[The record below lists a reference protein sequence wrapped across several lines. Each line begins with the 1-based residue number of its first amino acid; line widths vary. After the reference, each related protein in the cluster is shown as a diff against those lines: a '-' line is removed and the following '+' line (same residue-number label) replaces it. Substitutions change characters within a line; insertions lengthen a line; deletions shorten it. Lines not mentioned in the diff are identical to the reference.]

1 MENNNSCA
9 ECVVVKAVS
18 ECLSDKRDPINFSH
32 IDLNQINRELKY
44 IIDMDKI
51 LDDESKLIFDSV
63 NKHNLILLTTI
74 LSQMTAHLESLEI
87 SRPKV
92 NAFIAEKRANCDLS
106 KKLFPIYWEM
116 KNNSQ

>member
-1 MENNNSCA
+1 METNNP
-9 ECVVVKAVS
+9 VTKAHSNDLIAVD
-18 ECLSDKRDPINFSH
+18 LNDPPLIDFTH
-32 IDLNQINRELKY
+32 IDLNQINCELKY

-51 LDDESKLIFDSV
+51 LDDESKLIFDSA

-106 KKLFPIYWEM
+106 KKIFPIYWEM